1 MRALVSAKGMMPG
14 WGEVWELSVSPTAVG
29 SMEAK
34 PFPCA
39 LLALPQKK
47 RLDKMHRKFGV
58 C

>member
-34 PFPCA
+34 PFPRA
-39 LLALPQKK
+39 LLALPPQKK
-47 RLDKMHRKFGV
+47 T
-58 C
+58 